1 MKNYYWVLMLL
12 WLPLGLTAQQ
22 QIPLDE
28 TRYLDSLQTVLWSK
42 RPDSIKADARFALVE
57 YWKLRDTAKSR
68 INLVVGKKLAQKY
81 PYYRA
86 IIPFYEG
93 QYYFSSDPAK
103 ASGEF
108 KKAIQE
114 LSAFHD
120 KRAYAKLASAW
131 YNYALMNKDEK
142 GYDFITGITIGKAIP
157 YAEKAGNPVMKGH
170 FYTQLATIL
179 MNNAQFCKASD
190 YNQKAV
196 DLLEKTAPASS
207 TLLFAYLSGVSIYC
221 YTAQG
226 EKALTLLQK
235 AKKLLIPYP
244 DSMNN
249 TLYYYNETLY
259 YTTINAL
266 EKALKS
272 ANLGIALADKFHQ
285 HQIRQQLVFRKYNI
299 YSQQK
304 DFNNARNILMD
315 IVKDQTLMRNSL
327 DKAMIYGE
335 LAKTNE
341 HLKDYQS
348 AYRWLNLQ
356 RNITDS
362 INSSESK
369 LKINELETKYRS
381 AQSRQKIAA
390 LQAQNRQAALN
401 TKNER
406 LYTGILGIGCLLLFA
421 VLGFAILNARNKRK
435 LAEQK
440 EINYQQQ
447 LGEMEQKQQLKVA
460 KAMLDGEEL
469 ERERIARDLH
479 DGLGGML
486 AGVKINLSSW
496 AEDQSDI
503 WEDQSFRRTVGQLD
517 AAVSELRRI
526 ARNMVPDTLL
536 KFGLETALKDLCEF
550 YMRDGLEISC
560 ESFGIRK
567 DIPLTVQL
575 NVYRIIQELI
585 SNSIRHSG
593 AAHILMQCSQNGS
606 SIFITFEDDGS
617 GFDPDAVRNKKG
629 MGLDNLNN
637 RIAYLKGDMEI
648 LSAPGEGTTI
658 NIELSTT
665 TDG

>member
-1 MKNYYWVLMLL
+1 MKNYYWVLLFLCLPVRLL
-12 WLPLGLTAQQ
+12 AQQ

-28 TRYLDSLQTVLWSK
+28 KKYLDSLQGVLSSAK
-42 RPDSIKADARFALVE
+42 PDSVKADAHFALVD
-57 YWKLRDTAKSR
+57 YWKLRDTFKSR
-68 INLVVGKKLAQKY
+68 TNLTAGKKLAQKY

-93 QYYFSSDPAK
+93 QYYFISDPRK
-103 ASGEF
+103 ASDLF
-108 KKAIQE
+108 AKAIQE
-114 LSAFHD
+114 LARFHE
-120 KRAYAKLASAW
+120 KRAYGKLASAW
-131 YNYALMNKDEK
+131 YNYALMNKDAK
-142 GYDFITGITIGKAIP
+142 GYDFITGITLQKAIP
-157 YAEKAGNPVMKGH
+157 YAEKAGNRVMTGH
-170 FYTQLATIL
+170 FYTQMATIL
-179 MNNAQFCKASD
+179 MNNAQFGKASD
-190 YNQKAV
+190 YNQKAIEV
-196 DLLEKTAPASS
+196 LEKTATASS

-221 YTAQG
+221 YTEQG
-226 EKALTLLQK
+226 EKALFLLQK
-235 AKKLLIPYP
+235 AKKMLLPYP
-244 DSMNN
+244 NSVNN

-259 YTTINAL
+259 YTTMNML

-272 ANLGIALADKFHQ
+272 ADQGIALADKFYQ
-285 HQIRQQLVFRKYNI
+285 NQMRQQLLFRKYNI

-304 DFNNARNILMD
+304 DFKNARKILLD
-315 IVKDQTLMRNSL
+315 VVKDQTLMHNSI

-341 HLKDYQS
+341 QLKDYQS
-348 AYRWLNLQ
+348 AFDWLNMQ
-356 RNITDS
+356 RQITDS

-369 LKINELETKYRS
+369 LKINELETRYRS
-381 AQSRQKIAA
+381 AQNRQKIAA
-390 LQAQNRQAALN
+390 LQAENRQAVLN

-406 LYTGILGIGCLLLFA
+406 LYTGILGIGCLLLFV
-421 VLGFAILNARNKRK
+421 VLGFAILNARSKRK

-496 AEDQSDI
+496 AEDQSDV
-503 WEDQSFRRTVGQLD
+503 WEDNSFRKTVGQLD
-517 AAVSELRRI
+517 QAVSELRRI

-560 ESFGIRK
+560 EVFGINNH
-567 DIPLTVQL
+567 IPLHVQL
-575 NVYRIIQELI
+575 NIYRIIQELI

-593 AAHILMQCSQNGS
+593 AAHILMQCSQNGAT
-606 SIFITFEDDGS
+606 IFITFEDDGA
-617 GFDPDAVRNKKG
+617 GFDPDAVRDGKG
-629 MGLDNLNN
+629 MGLNNLNN
-637 RIAYLKGDMEI
+637 RIAYLKGKLEI

>member
-1 MKNYYWVLMLL
+1 MKNYYWILMFF
-12 WLPLGLTAQQ
+12 WLPVRLMAQQ

-28 TRYLDSLQTVLWSK
+28 IKYLDSLQNILWSEK
-42 RPDSIKADARFALVE
+42 PDTLKADACFALVD
-57 YWKLRDTAKSR
+57 YWKFRDTVKSR
-68 INLVVGKKLAQKY
+68 ANLVAGKKLAQKY

-86 IIPFYEG
+86 VIPFYEG

-103 ASGEF
+103 ASAAF
-108 KKAIQE
+108 KKSIQE
-114 LSAFHD
+114 LASFHD
-120 KRAYAKLASAW
+120 KRAYEKLASAW

-179 MNNAQFCKASD
+179 MNNAQFGKASD

-196 DLLEKTAPASS
+196 ELLEKTAPASS

-226 EKALTLLQK
+226 EKALTMLQK
-235 AKKLLIPYP
+235 AKKLLLPYP
-244 DSMNN
+244 NSINN

-266 EKALKS
+266 DKALKS
-272 ANLGIALADKFHQ
+272 ADLGIALAEKFHQ
-285 HQIRQQLVFRKYNI
+285 NQLHQQLVFRKYNI

-304 DFNNARNILMD
+304 NFKDARKILMD
-315 IVKDQTLMRNSL
+315 IVKDRTLMRNSL

-341 HLKDYQS
+341 QLKDYQS
-348 AYRWLNLQ
+348 AYQWLNLQ
-356 RNITDS
+356 RKITDS

-369 LKINELETKYRS
+369 LKINELETKYRT

-406 LYTGILGIGCLLLFA
+406 LYRGILSIGCLLLFA
-421 VLGFAILNARNKRK
+421 VLGFAILSARNKRR

-440 EINYQQQ
+440 EINYRQQ
-447 LGEMEQKQQLKVA
+447 LSEMEQKQQLKVA

-496 AEDQSDI
+496 AEDQSDV
-503 WEDQSFRRTVGQLD
+503 WEDKKFRRTVGQLD
-517 AAVSELRRI
+517 EAVSELRRI

-567 DIPLTVQL
+567 DIPLNVQL
-575 NVYRIIQELI
+575 NIYRIIQELI

-593 AAHILMQCSQNGS
+593 AANILMQCSQNGS
-606 SIFITFEDDGS
+606 TIFITFEDDGS
-617 GFDPDAVRNKKG
+617 GFDPDTLKGGKG

-637 RIAYLKGDMEI
+637 RIAYLKGHLEI
-648 LSAPGEGTTI
+648 LSAPDEGTTI